1 MEKLA
6 AGEGWEVFQ
15 GEDGKL
21 VVELDSKRPGK
32 PSSSGKSKVVATTS
46 GFVSLGGGLSLGLN
60 LIRKA

>member
-6 AGEGWEVFQ
+6 AGDGWAVFQ
-15 GEDGKL
+15 DEDGKL